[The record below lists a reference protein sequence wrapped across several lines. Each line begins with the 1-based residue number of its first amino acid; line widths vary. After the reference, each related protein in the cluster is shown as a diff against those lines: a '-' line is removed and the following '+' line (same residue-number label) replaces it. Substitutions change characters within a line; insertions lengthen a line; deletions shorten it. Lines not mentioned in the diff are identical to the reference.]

1 MKLGQRLS
9 QTIINRLNRMQMG
22 ALLPSDN
29 DYMEAWNNALAE
41 NLIMGV
47 RQRMNMLICA
57 MQCDGLNYQRLGIQM
72 IGATWGMP
80 SNLKVTSTNQW
91 SVDGI
96 NPNASATPIS
106 DILVV
111 ANEVAPDNYGIRY
124 DRVTMSSK
132 AFRFAV
138 ATTEFANKAKI
149 VLGFDAS
156 QGTLSTHDQPTM
168 ARMMGRLLDMEVELY
183 DGAYW
188 ERAPD
193 GTKTRTRVLPANK
206 VLFSQTQDDND
217 GNVMDFANGIVTE
230 SMVGGLTQNVPAGLA
245 REEYG
250 PIGYYTSR
258 SDLNP
263 PDVTAWAVAR
273 GFPRKHVPEATAVLT
288 VGTFS

>member
-1 MKLGQRLS
+1 MAILEGWRWLSSARFKMIIQTLAGRLDTTQPLIFLNRVPVVNAFDDEIVGRFTGRILAADIIADDQEAAVYESQKLELVTTQIPNLKLGQRLS

-124 DRVTMSSK
+124 DRVTM
-132 AFRFAV
+132 
-138 ATTEFANKAKI
+138 
-149 VLGFDAS
+149 
-156 QGTLSTHDQPTM
+156 
-168 ARMMGRLLDMEVELY
+168 
-183 DGAYW
+183 
-188 ERAPD
+188 
-193 GTKTRTRVLPANK
+193 
-206 VLFSQTQDDND
+206 
-217 GNVMDFANGIVTE
+217 
-230 SMVGGLTQNVPAGLA
+230 
-245 REEYG
+245 
-250 PIGYYTSR
+250 
-258 SDLNP
+258 
-263 PDVTAWAVAR
+263 
-273 GFPRKHVPEATAVLT
+273 
-288 VGTFS
+288 